1 MLTVI
6 MLMFAGVTLSVKL
19 VVDPSPVNEST
30 VTLILGND
38 AEALAQLL
46 VLLVYMYVI
55 PLIVEI

>member
-1 MLTVI
+1 